1 MAEMDES
8 DFADMVEQTPVR
20 TFVIE
25 YREPSVG
32 GRAGKLVGACLSDQQ
47 GDGLSMIYSF
57 FDVGAGVRKGLGTFI
72 ILDHIVRA
80 ARAGLPYVYLGYWVD
95 GSPRMAYKTSF
106 QPLERLGRD
115 GWRRMGEQMEL
126 KAEPAPTALPVRRQ
140 GKRLLI
146 DA

>member
-1 MAEMDES
+1 M
-8 DFADMVEQTPVR
+8 
-20 TFVIE
+20 
-25 YREPSVG
+25 G
-32 GRAGKLVGACLSDQQ
+32 GRPGKLVGACLCDQQ
-47 GDGLSMIYSF
+47 GDGLSMNYRY
-57 FDVGAGVRKGLGTFI
+57 FDVGAAARKGLGTFI
-72 ILDHIVRA
+72 ILDHIIRA

-115 GWRRMGEQMEL
+115 GWRRMDPHS
-126 KAEPAPTALPVRRQ
+126 EPGQAGHAPVTLPVRRE